1 MAIRVERRRP
11 EKDGGDM
18 SEHRGVR
25 AVAIAAAKGVSTAA
39 NVSKSDATAER
50 STNREE
56 MIREAAYFRAE
67 RRAFV
72 AGGEFEDWIAAERE
86 IDALLAGHDRLME
99 A

>member
-1 MAIRVERRRP
+1 VASELQKATPCDERHRPSCQKMAIRVERRRP

-56 MIREAAYFRAE
+56 MIREAAILPRGATGV
-67 RRAFV
+67 RC
-72 AGGEFEDWIAAERE
+72 GG
-86 IDALLAGHDRLME
+86 
-99 A
+99 